1 MSTRENILMLI
12 LVGIMILNV
21 GLATYTIHVDGINEE
36 SFSHVKAVV
45 GSILITVF
53 TYIYLTRKL

>member
-1 MSTRENILMLI
+1 MSTRENILMLV
-12 LVGIMILNV
+12 LVGIMLLNV
-21 GLATYTIHVDGINEE
+21 GLATYTIHFDGINEE
-36 SFSHVKAVV
+36 SFGHVKAVA